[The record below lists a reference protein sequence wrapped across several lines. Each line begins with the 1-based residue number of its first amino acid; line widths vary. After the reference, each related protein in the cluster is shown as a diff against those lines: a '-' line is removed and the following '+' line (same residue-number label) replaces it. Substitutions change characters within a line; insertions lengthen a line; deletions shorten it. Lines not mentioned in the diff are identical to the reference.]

1 MKIGSIGYDHSHDE
15 RFVMDFEDG
24 LECWLFLIVKTTAK
38 FVIGKEKMQAEPGTI
53 LLLEPGTP
61 CKYCAKDKVYTD
73 DWFFAETEETDKA
86 YLLERKIPTNTLLHL
101 GQTAELSS
109 LMHRMSLEH
118 YSVGI
123 YREEIEKNYLEIL
136 FDTISR
142 SIQTK
147 VFVMPQS
154 FLKKNQKLTR
164 IRMEI
169 YAQPEQICTVDELA
183 QRAGFSRSGLQHLY
197 KKLFGVSITQ
207 DMVQSRMDCAKRLLS
222 TTTLSVHD
230 IAIKCGYR
238 NAYYFMKQFK
248 KHLQMTPTE
257 YRRSVSSV

>member
-1 MKIGSIGYDHSHDE
+1 
-15 RFVMDFEDG
+15 
-24 LECWLFLIVKTTAK
+24 
-38 FVIGKEKMQAEPGTI
+38 
-53 LLLEPGTP
+53 
-61 CKYCAKDKVYTD
+61 
-73 DWFFAETEETDKA
+73 
-86 YLLERKIPTNTLLHL
+86 
-101 GQTAELSS
+101 
-109 LMHRMSLEH
+109 MHRMSLEH

-230 IAIKCGYR
+230 IAIKW
-238 NAYYFMKQFK
+238 
-248 KHLQMTPTE
+248 L
-257 YRRSVSSV
+257 S